1 MTEQPIK
8 PVFVFLP
15 CADINRP
22 GMGGILII
30 PDIPKPG
37 RSGLTGDQ
45 AAFVDE
51 IVRHL
56 MELANSG
63 ADMECTIAGWDEDKP
78 ANAADIDDDNVTK
91 AWAAVYM
98 TLAVSFNAGKTGARL
113 H

>member
-1 MTEQPIK
+1 MTEPVK

-15 CADINRP
+15 CAEINGP
-22 GMGGILII
+22 GQGGILIV

-45 AAFVDE
+45 AALVDQ
-51 IVRHL
+51 IMRHL

-78 ANAADIDDDNVTK
+78 ANAADVDDDNITK
-91 AWAAVYM
+91 AWAAASM
-98 TLAVSFNAGKTGARL
+98 TIAVSFEAGKTEVRL